1 MKTNETKTAAV
12 RQWFFC
18 FVAMVLCVNAINK
31 TLIADV
37 RLSVSAMALCVCL

>member
-12 RQWFFC
+12 RQWFFVLC
-18 FVAMVLCVNAINK
+18 AMTLCVNAINK

-37 RLSVSAMALCVCL
+37 RLSVSAMALRICL